1 MTMKK
6 IKTMKVYS
14 KFRQKTNDCIIIPQI
29 MMQGNWLSDL
39 GFKPDDAFKIEG
51 GKNKLILTKLQDN

>member
-14 KFRQKTNDCIIIPQI
+14 KFRQKTNDSIIIPQI
-29 MMQGNWLSDL
+29 MMQGNWLADL